1 MFFFLVGK
9 PDHLLDRGPPSCP
22 LHPHPLI
29 SQAEES
35 QKQGIVISFG
45 KTAANVVFSLTVVIL
60 PVLFTL
66 THSSLRLRNLK
77 NKVLLYLLERRI

>member
-9 PDHLLDRGPPSCP
+9 PDHLLDRCPPSCP
-22 LHPHPLI
+22 FHPHPFI

-35 QKQGIVISFG
+35 QKQGIVIPFG
-45 KTAANVVFSLTVVIL
+45 KTVANIVFSLIGVLL

-66 THSSLRLRNLK
+66 TPH
-77 NKVLLYLLERRI
+77 LLG